1 MDIDAVLDMLLA
13 AGIPGTLIYVIIK
26 GFKTYL
32 PALIKYR
39 KEKQEEKNLAEAE
52 RRAMVKSFTSLLESI
67 RDSYMLHDKRS
78 AIILEEVNKLKG
90 RIRGEG

>member
-1 MDIDAVLDMLLA
+1 MDVDAVLDMLLA
-13 AGIPGTLIYVIIK
+13 AGIPGTLVYVIIK
-26 GFKTYL
+26 CFKTYL
-32 PALIKYR
+32 PAFLKAQ
-39 KEKQEEKNLAEAE
+39 KEKREEKEQAAAECRE
-52 RRAMVKSFTSLLESI
+52 MVKAFSSLLESI